1 MTVITITITKR
12 LLLVLLGLTLTGC
25 HYYQVRDQQTG
36 AVYYTDKWVAAD
48 GYSGPLHFTDSKGQR
63 VNLRASQVTRLSKDD
78 YLDAT
83 ATPAEEAGKGAP

>member
-1 MTVITITITKR
+1 MTAIAIIKR
-12 LLLVLLGLTLTGC
+12 LLPALVCMTLTGC
-25 HYYQVRDQQTG
+25 HYYQVRDPQTG

-83 ATPAEEAGKGAP
+83 GAPAEEAGKAAP